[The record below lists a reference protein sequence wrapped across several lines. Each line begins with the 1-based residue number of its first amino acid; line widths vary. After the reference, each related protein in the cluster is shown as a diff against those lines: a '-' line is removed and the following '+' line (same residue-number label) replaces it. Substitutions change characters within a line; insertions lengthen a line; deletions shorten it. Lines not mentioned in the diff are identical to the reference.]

1 MELYELQ
8 ILKGQA
14 SANDHRISIS
24 RAGVGTCAT
33 EVSASI
39 STGGQ
44 DSLMRSEPVQ
54 CTVFHVEGDNTDTL
68 TILHNQVKSE
78 KLDEEVGVVT
88 ERLSVESV
96 EKGMTC
102 AVGGGG
108 TAICLSTLSI
118 LERLATK
125 RTLIDFPLLRSGERN
140 TIVFKLIK

>member
-1 MELYELQ
+1 
-8 ILKGQA
+8 
-14 SANDHRISIS
+14 
-24 RAGVGTCAT
+24 
-33 EVSASI
+33 
-39 STGGQ
+39 
-44 DSLMRSEPVQ
+44 MRSEPVQ

-68 TILHNQVKSE
+68 AILHNQVKSE